1 MSDKKYYVRLA
12 EAFQPGGK
20 YLVQLGFNGSNYY
33 FDRYKGSAAENYNQN
48 SFTKSELGKIMDG
61 AIYKGCVLPDGHEF
75 SSDCKPWIN
84 PLIELV
90 PVEDRE

>member
-1 MSDKKYYVRLA
+1 MSKKKYYVRLA

-20 YLVQLGFNGSNYY
+20 YLVQLGFNGSDYY

-48 SFTKSELGKIMDG
+48 SFTKSELDEIMGG
-61 AIYKGCVLPDGHEF
+61 ALYKGHEPNMDCVNLGCQE
-75 SSDCKPWIN
+75 WIN

-90 PVEDRE
+90 PVEDGE